1 MVQGATYLLTAH
13 LVSNKFSPITASDV
27 WKDWANPIETDRGS
41 YHIRIQAK
49 TRLCVVRLLVAFYKE
64 CACCPLVCMQNYN

>member
-1 MVQGATYLLTAH
+1 M
-13 LVSNKFSPITASDV
+13 TASDV

-49 TRLCVVRLLVAFYKE
+49 TRLCVVRLLVGIYRGYSVSM
-64 CACCPLVCMQNYN
+64 LIG

>member
-1 MVQGATYLLTAH
+1 M
-13 LVSNKFSPITASDV
+13 TASDV

-49 TRLCVVRLLVAFYKE
+49 TRLCVVRLLVGIYAFFR
-64 CACCPLVCMQNYN
+64 PLWERKQTKSNPSENDMIK

>member
-1 MVQGATYLLTAH
+1 MITKIHSDAGATYLLTEH
-13 LVSNKFSPITASDV
+13 LVSNQFCLIIASDV

-49 TRLCVVRLLVAFYKE
+49 TRLFVVRLLVGSYIR
-64 CACCPLVCMQNYN
+64 L